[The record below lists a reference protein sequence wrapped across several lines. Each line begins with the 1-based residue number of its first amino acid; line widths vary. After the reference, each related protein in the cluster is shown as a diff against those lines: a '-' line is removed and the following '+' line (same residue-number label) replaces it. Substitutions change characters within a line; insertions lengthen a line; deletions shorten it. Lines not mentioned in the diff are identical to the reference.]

1 MTQIFW
7 FGYILKS
14 VINLL
19 VTDWDLKKKKLIRNS
34 NN

>member
-19 VTDWDLKKKKLIRNS
+19 VTDWDLKKKFN
-34 NN
+34 